1 MLKIFRNT
9 FKPFLLE
16 NKYRIVPA
24 FKCGGKEY
32 FMFEDQN
39 HVPTGRQLAA
49 VMVYN
54 EMQMKVDRDYLLMH
68 VKAMKKVL
76 SNPRAI
82 DITTIMKLNLHL
94 EERLD
99 LMVLPDFVYK
109 LASVVFF
116 DRDEPMFDY
125 DLEYNNK
132 KIEAWKADK
141 EMLDFFLQTPVREL
155 IPSWD
160 EQPADMKIYLNLAS
174 QIAKIHQLHLT
185 DILSEKT

>member
-1 MLKIFRNT
+1 MLNIFRRT
-9 FKPFLLE
+9 FKPFLLH

-82 DITTIMKLNLHL
+82 DITTIMKLNLHM

-116 DRDEPMFDY
+116 DKEEPIFDY
-125 DLEYNNK
+125 DLAYNEK
-132 KIEAWKADK
+132 KIAAWKLEKD
-141 EMLDFFLQTPVREL
+141 MLDFFLQTPVREL
-155 IPSWD
+155 IPLWD
-160 EQPADMKIYLNLAS
+160 EQPADMKTYLNLAS

>member
-1 MLKIFRNT
+1 
-9 FKPFLLE
+9 
-16 NKYRIVPA
+16 
-24 FKCGGKEY
+24 
-32 FMFEDQN
+32 MFEDQN

-54 EMQMKVDRDYLLMH
+54 EMQMKVDRDYLTMH
-68 VKAMKKVL
+68 VKAMDKVL

-82 DITTIMKLNLHL
+82 DMTTIMKLNLHMK
-94 EERLD
+94 ERLG

-116 DRDEPMFDY
+116 DKDEPMYDY
-125 DLEYNNK
+125 DLAYNEK
-132 KIEAWKADK
+132 KIEEWKRDK
-141 EMLDFFLQTPVREL
+141 EMLDFFLQTPVRNL

-160 EQPADMKIYLNLAS
+160 EHPGDMKTYLNLAS

-185 DILSEKT
+185 DILSAKT

>member
-1 MLKIFRNT
+1 MLKIFRST
-9 FKPFLLE
+9 FKPFLLKD
-16 NKYRIVPA
+16 KYRIVPA
-24 FKCGGKEY
+24 FRCGGKEY

-68 VKAMKKVL
+68 VKAMKKIL

-82 DITTIMKLNLHL
+82 DMTSIMKLNVHM
-94 EERLD
+94 EERLG

-116 DRDEPMFDY
+116 DRDEPMYDY
-125 DLEYNNK
+125 DLAYNEK

-141 EMLDFFLQTPVREL
+141 DMLDFFLQTPVRNL

-160 EQPADMKIYLNLAS
+160 EQPGDMKTYLNLAN

-185 DILSEKT
+185 DILSEKI

>member
-1 MLKIFRNT
+1 MLNIFRRT
-9 FKPFLLE
+9 FKAYLVQ
-16 NKYRIVPA
+16 NKYRVVPA

-54 EMQMKVDRDYLLMH
+54 EMQMKVDRDYLTMH
-68 VKAMKKVL
+68 VKAMDKVL

-82 DITTIMKLNLHL
+82 DMTTIMKLNLHMK
-94 EERLD
+94 ERLG

-116 DRDEPMFDY
+116 DKDEPMYDY
-125 DLEYNNK
+125 DLAYNEK
-132 KIEAWKADK
+132 KIEEWKRDK
-141 EMLDFFLQTPVREL
+141 EMLDFFLQTPVRNL

-160 EQPADMKIYLNLAS
+160 EHPGDMKTYLNLAS

-185 DILSEKT
+185 DILSAKT